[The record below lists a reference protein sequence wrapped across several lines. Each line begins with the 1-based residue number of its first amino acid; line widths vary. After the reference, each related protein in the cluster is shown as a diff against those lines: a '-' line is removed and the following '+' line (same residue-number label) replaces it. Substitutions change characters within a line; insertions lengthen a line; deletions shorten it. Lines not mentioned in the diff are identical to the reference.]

1 MENLLARV
9 KLLEVYSLAQ
19 MVFIKYIDRRRSND
33 VDRTPAALEFLHE
46 VLIARNSRREL
57 PVLIKRYQPQITDH
71 DTTDPWPTRKDL
83 RNALDNW
90 SCYCAHAAIY
100 VIKHLSGPIVFE
112 PDWLAIEDLSPA
124 FFQRVLNALRHQMY
138 RQYVHAFMEAIK
150 VGLEGLSYKRFDDDK
165 KKRMPLGTLTALP
178 AVLFADQYILDTFGP
193 DLRDD
198 VQPILIDMAD
208 RDGVIEQVLH
218 YYPHSTTT
226 RVVFWFSSDYIRV
239 GNKGLRFILAAL
251 GYHYTVHLG
260 CIEQVVV
267 LPTHDRHKREIWT
280 RSVLSSC
287 FQRKNVMP
295 FARVALGLLDLRV

>member
-124 FFQRVLNALRHQMY
+124 FFQSIV
-138 RQYVHAFMEAIK
+138 
-150 VGLEGLSYKRFDDDK
+150 
-165 KKRMPLGTLTALP
+165 
-178 AVLFADQYILDTFGP
+178 
-193 DLRDD
+193 
-198 VQPILIDMAD
+198 IDMITITQESSTPCATRCTANTSTPSWKPSKSD
-208 RDGVIEQVLH
+208 SKD
-218 YYPHSTTT
+218 YPTSASTTT
-226 RVVFWFSSDYIRV
+226 R
-239 GNKGLRFILAAL
+239 
-251 GYHYTVHLG
+251 
-260 CIEQVVV
+260 
-267 LPTHDRHKREIWT
+267 
-280 RSVLSSC
+280 RSECRS
-287 FQRKNVMP
+287 
-295 FARVALGLLDLRV
+295 AR